1 MWFFRRNNLK
11 ELALGTSLLFLYM
24 GFNNLFRV

>member
-1 MWFFRRNNLK
+1 LK